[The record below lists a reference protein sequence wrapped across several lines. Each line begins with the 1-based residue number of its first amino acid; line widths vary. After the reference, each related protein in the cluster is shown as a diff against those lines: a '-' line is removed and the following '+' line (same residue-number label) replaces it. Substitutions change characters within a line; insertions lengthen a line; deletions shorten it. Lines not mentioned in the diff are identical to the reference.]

1 MPRSDELRAW
11 GRGREELGEL
21 EEEVEED
28 RRRDCGGCERGG
40 YGCEVAAEIALGGV
54 RRW

>member
-40 YGCEVAAEIALGGV
+40 YGCEDAAEIALGGV